1 MLIYHI
7 PAHPCSCSQRNTV
20 ILRCGDV
27 TGSLRHYSLLAH
39 YYFSRYY
46 ETSVYNKDSI
56 EEALALKQNDMMR
69 VVFVRCEQCTSD
81 PSYYVQKPGAGIEA
95 GLGWA
100 GLGWAGLGSFIGVR
114 T

>member
-20 ILRCGDV
+20 ILRTGDV

-56 EEALALKQNDMMR
+56 EEALTLKQNQMMR
-69 VVFVRCEQCTSD
+69 VVLVRVSSVHQIHHTTSGN
-81 PSYYVQKPGAGIEA
+81 Q
-95 GLGWA
+95 GLA
-100 GLGWAGLGSFIGVR
+100 
-114 T
+114 